1 MIDANWAHGCISL
14 KESSES
20 FIFVITMV
28 KYKEYL

>member
-1 MIDANWAHGCISL
+1 MQVKNGCISL

-20 FIFVITMV
+20 FIFIITMV

>member
-1 MIDANWAHGCISL
+1 MQVEHRCINL

-20 FIFVITMV
+20 FIFIVTMF